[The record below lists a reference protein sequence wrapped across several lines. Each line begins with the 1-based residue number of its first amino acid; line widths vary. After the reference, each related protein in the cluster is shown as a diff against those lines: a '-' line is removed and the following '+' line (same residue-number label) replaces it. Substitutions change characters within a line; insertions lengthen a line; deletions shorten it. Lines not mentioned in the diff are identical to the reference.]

1 MRITNKIMQNNS
13 LMNINNNKVMQD
25 KLSTQMA
32 TGNILTRPS
41 DDPVIAIRAMRLS
54 TNVTKLEQYNDK
66 NAEDA
71 ENWLSVTEEA
81 INSVTALVSDMY
93 AQCEKAVNDDK
104 NTSNYRAI
112 VDQLKEL
119 RDEVYAC
126 GDADYAGRNLFTGYR
141 TESRLSFLQNGN
153 IPYTIHEKFTL
164 EDLQEKDYIST
175 GDVMNYS
182 NAAGFTSDETD
193 VTSTSYQRMRLAY
206 NNLDT
211 LNPVDLEYT
220 YTDPVT
226 GAEST
231 RFVTFTAKRST
242 DMGAYE
248 PAADEAFYLADTGEL
263 ILGKNAVD
271 ELSALPKDTEFRVTY
286 QKSSWEKG
294 DLRPEHYFDCE
305 ATDEK
310 GNAIDYKSGSDQ
322 DIYYD
327 LGANQILK
335 VNTNAD
341 EVFIHDIG
349 RDVDDIEIMVNEL
362 EKLDEIIASIEKKIA
377 SGIDGTEL
385 EDAELQLAAAKKA
398 QDLKRDQLQKLFGA
412 TMTSMQDYQDFAD
425 IALTA
430 VGTKGSRLDLIKN
443 RLSSQKDTFEELL
456 AENSK
461 KTIEETT
468 TELASVKLA
477 YDGALS
483 ATAKIL
489 ENSLMDYI

>member
-81 INSVTALVSDMY
+81 INSVTELVSDMY

-211 LNPVDLEYT
+211 LNPVDLEYA

-231 RFVTFTAKRST
+231 RFVTFTAKRLKRGRQSLYT
-242 DMGAYE
+242 
-248 PAADEAFYLADTGEL
+248 YLAQLPQIAARPAPWATSYRPPSSCS
-263 ILGKNAVD
+263 IL
-271 ELSALPKDTEFRVTY
+271 
-286 QKSSWEKG
+286 
-294 DLRPEHYFDCE
+294 
-305 ATDEK
+305 
-310 GNAIDYKSGSDQ
+310 
-322 DIYYD
+322 
-327 LGANQILK
+327 
-335 VNTNAD
+335 
-341 EVFIHDIG
+341 
-349 RDVDDIEIMVNEL
+349 
-362 EKLDEIIASIEKKIA
+362 
-377 SGIDGTEL
+377 
-385 EDAELQLAAAKKA
+385 
-398 QDLKRDQLQKLFGA
+398 
-412 TMTSMQDYQDFAD
+412 
-425 IALTA
+425 
-430 VGTKGSRLDLIKN
+430 
-443 RLSSQKDTFEELL
+443 
-456 AENSK
+456 
-461 KTIEETT
+461 
-468 TELASVKLA
+468 
-477 YDGALS
+477 
-483 ATAKIL
+483 
-489 ENSLMDYI
+489 